1 MVGYLIFHFD
11 FNLIYRSSIEKQKN
25 WKAGVVLICFILALP
40 FVEQI
45 KNSIRSG
52 EAISTQL
59 TFFDYADSFNQQ
71 FMKVVGRVQTVSH
84 VAFITDNINQLQ
96 NLKIMENL
104 LIFLKKILFI

>member
-1 MVGYLIFHFD
+1 MLWIISFLQRGWIIPIFYFD
-11 FNLIYRSSIEKQKN
+11 FNRIYHCRLKNKKN

-71 FMKVVGRVQTVSH
+71 FMKVVAEFKQFHTLH
-84 VAFITDNINQLQ
+84 FITIVLMT
-96 NLKIMENL
+96 LE
-104 LIFLKKILFI
+104 FKK